1 MIVCV
6 RWPPATIC
14 RVSELT
20 AEDADLYQQ
29 AQAAVEFAYV
39 PYSRFAVG
47 AALRTTDGEVITGA
61 NVENASY
68 GMTMC
73 AERNAVFSAVASGKR
88 TFDAIAVYADADS
101 VPPCGACRQVMAEFA
116 PRLRVIFRRGGKPA
130 VMTLDELLPEQ
141 FEL

>member
-1 MIVCV
+1 M
-6 RWPPATIC
+6 
-14 RVSELT
+14 SELT
-20 AEDADLYQQ
+20 AEDADLYEQ

-73 AERNAVFSAVASGKR
+73 AERNAVFAAVAAGKR
-88 TFDAIAVYADADS
+88 QFDAIAVYADADS

-116 PRLRVIFRRGGKPA
+116 PSLRVIFRRGAEPV

>member
-1 MIVCV
+1 
-6 RWPPATIC
+6 
-14 RVSELT
+14 VSELT

-29 AQAAVEFAYV
+29 AQAAAEFAYV
-39 PYSRFAVG
+39 PYSHFAVG

-73 AERNAVFSAVASGKR
+73 AERNAVFQAVAAGKR
-88 TFDAIAVYADADS
+88 EFDAIAVHADADS

-116 PRLRVIFRRGGKPA
+116 PRLRVIFRREGQPV

-141 FEL
+141 FRL

>member
-1 MIVCV
+1 
-6 RWPPATIC
+6 
-14 RVSELT
+14 VSELT

-39 PYSRFAVG
+39 PYSHFAVG

-68 GMTMC
+68 GVTMC
-73 AERNAVFSAVASGKR
+73 AERNAVFAAVASGKR
-88 TFDAIAVYADADS
+88 KFSAIAVYADADS

-116 PRLRVIFRRGGKPA
+116 PTLRVIFRRGGEPV
-130 VMTLDELLPEQ
+130 VMTLDQLLPEQ

>member
-1 MIVCV
+1 M
-6 RWPPATIC
+6 
-14 RVSELT
+14 SELT

-39 PYSRFAVG
+39 PYSHFAVG
-47 AALRTTDGEVITGA
+47 AALRTKDGEVVTGA

-68 GMTMC
+68 GVTMC
-73 AERNAVFSAVASGKR
+73 AERNAVFAAVAAGKR

-101 VPPCGACRQVMAEFA
+101 VPPCGACRQAMAEFA
-116 PRLRVIFRRGGKPA
+116 PTLRVIFPRGGEPV
-130 VMTLDELLPEQ
+130 VMTLDQLLPEQ

>member
-1 MIVCV
+1 M
-6 RWPPATIC
+6 
-14 RVSELT
+14 SELT

-39 PYSRFAVG
+39 PYSHFAVG
-47 AALRTTDGEVITGA
+47 AALRTADGEVITGA

-73 AERNAVFSAVASGKR
+73 AERNAVFAAVAAGKR
-88 TFDAIAVYADADS
+88 RFDAIAVYADAES
-101 VPPCGACRQVMAEFA
+101 VPPCGACRQVMSEFA
-116 PRLRVIFRRGGKPA
+116 PSLRVIFRRGGQPV

-141 FEL
+141 FKL